1 MVVKHWL
8 LFCDIS
14 ELRQMQEK
22 KKTHNWTL
30 LHLWLFLHLSY
41 NTNLD
46 IQTVTVSPELTE
58 AYSLHAGIVS
68 SGNNSI
74 HLGLLE
80 RKPRVEKWQ
89 HCCSSSPGLIIYS
102 LWGTTAVL
110 SISSFFFIIF
120 FAYSYSRSQ
129 LISKEAAG
137 QRHRNSL
144 NGSSGLSVILLWFFF
159 FFQIADNIP
168 LLSFP
173 LLSRPLLMSAILFLH
188 SFVPST
194 LTDTLWRWRVHHQTR
209 GQRRHFLHHQQG
221 KGENTFWSRLL
232 KTITDH
238 NAGICGTCREGLRLD
253 VRNKASGFALF
264 FFLFFLVGCFCHQP
278 FGLIVEM
285 GTAAL
290 PLSSCRAAAVWTS
303 WEENQG
309 LFIPPSCPHSVSFTL
324 SKYNM
329 LSCPIQQC

>member
-1 MVVKHWL
+1 MTRLLQFLARTNNL
-8 LFCDIS
+8 LFV
-14 ELRQMQEK
+14 R
-22 KKTHNWTL
+22 N
-30 LHLWLFLHLSY
+30 
-41 NTNLD
+41 
-46 IQTVTVSPELTE
+46 
-58 AYSLHAGIVS
+58 YSSFVHFF
-68 SGNNSI
+68 
-74 HLGLLE
+74 
-80 RKPRVEKWQ
+80 
-89 HCCSSSPGLIIYS
+89 
-102 LWGTTAVL
+102 
-110 SISSFFFIIF
+110 FFFIIF

-144 NGSSGLSVILLWFFF
+144 NGSSGLSVVLLWFFFF

-238 NAGICGTCREGLRLD
+238 SAGICGTCREGLRLD
-253 VRNKASGFALF
+253 VRNKASGFALCF
-264 FFLFFLVGCFCHQP
+264 FFFFWLGVSVTNHSVWLWRWEPPRCHH
-278 FGLIVEM
+278 V
-285 GTAAL
+285 AAM
-290 PLSSCRAAAVWTS
+290 PSCRAAAVWTS